1 MLIDASLYTVVIL
14 QNHRKP
20 HVNDKNKPFA
30 DDGILK
36 EEKDWYQTIPTKP
49 RAQHKALGPVWLA
62 EFWLKLA
69 EKYCYD

>member
-1 MLIDASLYTVVIL
+1 MLIDASLCTVVIL

-36 EEKDWYQTIPTKP
+36 EEKYWYQTIPTKP
-49 RAQHKALGPVWLA
+49 RAQHKALT
-62 EFWLKLA
+62 
-69 EKYCYD
+69 